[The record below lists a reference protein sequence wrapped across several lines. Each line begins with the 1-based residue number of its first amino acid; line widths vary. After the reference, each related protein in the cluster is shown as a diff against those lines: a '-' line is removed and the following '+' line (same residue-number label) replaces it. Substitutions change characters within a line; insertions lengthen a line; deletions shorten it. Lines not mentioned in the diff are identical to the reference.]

1 MATERRRSLA
11 AACAELARTMAQPDA
26 ADRVVPRVADEV
38 TELLGLAPAAVL
50 LDDLDGPVSASPADD
65 QLVSAVL
72 AIERDL
78 GTGPTLAAVD
88 QQEITFAHSL
98 VDAGLRWPEWAR
110 GARAQG
116 VGAWL
121 SVPSSASG
129 ITTIVVAASTRPR
142 HWNND
147 EMDALQVLANLAA
160 GWVTQLR
167 ELTEVR
173 RTAAQLQ
180 GALDSRVVIEQ
191 AKGVLAGELGCS
203 LSQAYQALRDHAR
216 RHSVTV
222 RSVAHAVVELGLRPP
237 LHLPPDLR
245 TGRRRHQDVARP

>member
-1 MATERRRSLA
+1 MATEGRRSLA
-11 AACAELARTMAQPDA
+11 VACAELARTMAQPEA
-26 ADRVVPRVADEV
+26 AGLVVPAVAQEV
-38 TELLGLAPAAVL
+38 TQLLGLAPAAVL
-50 LDDLDGPVSASPADD
+50 LDDLDGPLFASPADD
-65 QLVSAVL
+65 QIVSAVL

-78 GTGPTLAAVD
+78 TAGPTLAAVD
-88 QQEITFAHSL
+88 RHEVTFAHSL
-98 VDAGLRWPEWAR
+98 VDAGPRWPDWSR
-110 GARAQG
+110 GARAVG

-129 ITTIVVAASTRPR
+129 TTTVLVAACTRPR
-142 HWNND
+142 HWTKD
-147 EMDALQVLANLAA
+147 EMAAVQVLANLAA
-160 GWVTQLR
+160 GWVTQQR
-167 ELTEVR
+167 ELAEVR

-203 LSQAYQALRDHAR
+203 LTQAYQALRDHAR

-237 LHLPPDLR
+237 LHAPPDPR
-245 TGRRRHQDVARP
+245 PGHRRHQDVGRS